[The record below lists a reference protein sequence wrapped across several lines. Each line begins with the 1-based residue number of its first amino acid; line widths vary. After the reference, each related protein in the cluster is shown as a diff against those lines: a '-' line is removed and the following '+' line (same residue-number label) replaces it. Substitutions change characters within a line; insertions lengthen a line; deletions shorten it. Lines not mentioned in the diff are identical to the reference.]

1 MKSNSSLYSQT
12 LEEKLAAVFE
22 IVEPAEL
29 RSAIQDSDQPRGSS
43 PSKSF
48 MTAERV
54 VSVLLILGILGSLGG
69 FFAFVPALAA
79 ITVAVMLSGLLAM
92 LWIGFH
98 LGERGGTVRE

>member
-48 MTAERV
+48 MTAER